1 MDGAEE
7 IEIETFKTKPEHID
21 FQTENVKTAICCLLI
36 NRKFKVLVLSLLI
49 IIMLLDIF
57 KLAWPAMSKDDQ
69 TEISSA
75 ILKGIKYITKKFSGI
90 KTQKQ
95 TLASTSTNDS
105 TQFKTENETL
115 NCVEIFLFNTT
126 YCL

>member
-7 IEIETFKTKPEHID
+7 IEIETFKTKPDHID
-21 FQTENVKTAICCLLI
+21 FQTENVKTALCCQLI
-36 NRKFKVLVLSLLI
+36 NKKFKVLVLSLLV
-49 IIMLLDIF
+49 IIMLLEIF

-75 ILKGIKYITKKFSGI
+75 ILKGMKYIAKKFSGI
-90 KTQKQ
+90 KSQKQ
-95 TLASTSTNDS
+95 SLPSTSTNYS
-105 TQFKTENETL
+105 IQSKTENENL
-115 NCVEIFLFNTT
+115 DCMEIFLFNTT